1 MDNNNKAPF
10 DMNNDYGS
18 ATISSGTTVLQ
29 KKLFRIAVHMV
40 NQDCVINRCKLQ
52 VTSDD
57 SNPFTVAMVKY
68 TPSNSATSA
77 YPVVLYEKSVTA
89 GSSDDKVFTT
99 DLNISSDFTN
109 TSLTAGDH
117 IFLMVK
123 ANSGSGVGDDVY
135 IVNTVELGYATN

>member
-1 MDNNNKAPF
+1 
-10 DMNNDYGS
+10 
-18 ATISSGTTVLQ
+18 
-29 KKLFRIAVHMV
+29 MV

-123 ANSGSGVGDDVY
+123 ANSGAGVGDDVY